1 MFFKIGV
8 LKSFSHF
15 TGKHLCR
22 SLLLITLQALRLAT
36 LIKRDSILSYPVKL
50 AKFLRRPPVAA
61 SEFCSGGCVTIVSVS
76 SIRCISKLSTYKGQ
90 CMINSMMLHSLQDN
104 AGIIHCTFTFVAPC
118 FQTWF
123 HSDTFWYFWIVLLL
137 LYE

>member
-22 SLLLITLQALRLAT
+22 SLLLITLQAFRLAT

-50 AKFLRRPPVAA
+50 AKFSRRTPVAA

-76 SIRCISKLSTYKGQ
+76 SIRCISKYSMYKGQ

-104 AGIIHCTFTFVAPC
+104 AGIRHCTFTFVVPC

-123 HSDTFWYFWIVLLL
+123 HLDTFWYFWIVLLL
-137 LYE
+137 L

>member
-123 HSDTFWYFWIVLLL
+123 HSDTFWYF
-137 LYE
+137 